1 MAGSAVALVRGAK
14 RDKRKTDFNPDRNNS
29 NPNPKEQ
36 IRVWRKDQNG
46 RSKSDRDSEQLQ
58 TLNLTDRRSGRDLH
72 AVLSRRHH
80 CRCVEKK
87 PPLREHREKSRK
99 LWPTGHRRKATRR
112 RRAQPWASTRAGEEL
127 HGGAISIFFTA
138 ARSWAVQAQEEG
150 GEGRKRKR
158 GRGEQPWN
166 SYGGRR
172 PPRSPPPLPFSALR
186 EKASREMV

>member
-1 MAGSAVALVRGAK
+1 VARLTLPSNTPARGGK
-14 RDKRKTDFNPDRNNS
+14 
-29 NPNPKEQ
+29 KEGE
-36 IRVWRKDQNG
+36 KNG
-46 RSKSDRDSEQLQ
+46 RPGAQL
-58 TLNLTDRRSGRDLH
+58 
-72 AVLSRRHH
+72 A
-80 CRCVEKK
+80 KI
-87 PPLREHREKSRK
+87 
-99 LWPTGHRRKATRR
+99 WPTGHRRKATRR

-127 HGGAISIFFTA
+127 HGGAISIFFTV